1 MTIKIA
7 VLKTQQQVIADFK
20 EIMSGEEPVAYLF
33 KEPHVVDFNQFS
45 YSKEENNQSSIEV
58 SLSPWILGSA
68 DKEIPVPI
76 NQVVALVEPL
86 ESIKTMYLEKINGK
100 GNQVNSVGQ
109 QQNLSE

>member
-45 YSKEENNQSSIEV
+45 FAREELSFGISFEMTVLRPISLASNV
-58 SLSPWILGSA
+58 SDFLF
-68 DKEIPVPI
+68 D
-76 NQVVALVEPL
+76 
-86 ESIKTMYLEKINGK
+86 
-100 GNQVNSVGQ
+100 
-109 QQNLSE
+109 

>member
-7 VLKTQQQVIADFK
+7 LLKTQQQVIADFK

-33 KEPHVVDFNQFS
+33 KDHTQLILISFHLQ
-45 YSKEENNQSSIEV
+45 KKKIIKSSIEV

-76 NQVVALVEPL
+76 NQVVALGRTL
-86 ESIKTMYLEKINGK
+86 RIN
-100 GNQVNSVGQ
+100 
-109 QQNLSE
+109 